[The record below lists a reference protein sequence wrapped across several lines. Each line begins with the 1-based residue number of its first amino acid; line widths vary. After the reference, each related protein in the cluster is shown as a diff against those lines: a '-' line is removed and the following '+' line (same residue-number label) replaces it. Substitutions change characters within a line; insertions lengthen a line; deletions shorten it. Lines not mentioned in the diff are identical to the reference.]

1 MADIRNDGVRKSWP
15 RPTFAAKIA
24 VLLLIFLAVPL
35 ILYDQ
40 FHIANTEKNELLLAN
55 VRQQGR
61 LVAEAL
67 RPLFGT
73 FSPKT
78 GAAIAERLAGVG
90 EGSEVS
96 IKVLLR
102 PRGETGVDSFFFVAA
117 WPTVSAKYLVAERNA
132 LIRTG
137 VFDKV
142 RETCKGNVPLAIRH
156 ANPEGAEELLASLAP
171 VNVKSGC
178 WVIIT
183 SYRTDTFLKSSLGRP
198 YWRMPEVQF
207 AAVIYVLMA
216 VAVMWLFAD
225 AWRNLRRFEHLARRI
240 GDASMQRASFR
251 RLNRLPEL
259 DGVAAEIDRM
269 VTALR
274 DSARIIREAAEENA
288 HAFKAP
294 VAVISQA
301 TEPIKRSL
309 SKDDERGRRAV
320 ALIEESVERLD
331 ALVSAARRIDEATAE
346 VIERGLER
354 VDLSGLLERLLD
366 GYEISW
372 QQAGLPLVRQI
383 SPGITVL
390 AAPDILETVFENVL
404 ENAASFS
411 PAGGSVRVA
420 LQRTAG
426 GLEAQ
431 IEDEGP
437 GVPESSLKRIFD
449 RYVSERPTSAGNRAP
464 DYGLPHFGIGLW
476 IVRRN
481 IEAMGGHVH
490 AENRDQG
497 GLRVVIRM
505 PAAT

>member
-1 MADIRNDGVRKSWP
+1 MNDTRHDGIRRTWP
-15 RPTFAAKIA
+15 RPTFAVKIG
-24 VLLLIFLAVPL
+24 VLLLIFVAVPV

-40 FHIANTEKNELLLAN
+40 FRVANAEKNELLLAN

-61 LVAEAL
+61 LIAEAL

-73 FSPKT
+73 FGPNT
-78 GAAIAERLAGVG
+78 AATIAERLASVG

-102 PRGETGVDSFFFVAA
+102 PRGETGVDNFFFVAA
-117 WPTVSAKYLVAERNA
+117 WPTVSPKYLMAERTS

-137 VFDKV
+137 VFDKIPD
-142 RETCKGNVPLAIRH
+142 TCKGNLPLAIRH

-171 VNVKSGC
+171 INVGTSC

-198 YWRMPEVQF
+198 YWRTPEVQF
-207 AAVIYVLMA
+207 AAIIYLVMA
-216 VAVMWLFAD
+216 AAVVWLFAD
-225 AWRNLRRFEHLARRI
+225 AWSNLRRFERLAKRI
-240 GDASMQRASFR
+240 GNADVRRASFR

-259 DGVAAEIDRM
+259 DGVAAEFDRM

-274 DSARIIREAAEENA
+274 DSARIIRETAEENA

-309 SKDDERGRRAV
+309 AEDDDRARRAV
-320 ALIEESVERLD
+320 ALIEESVARLD
-331 ALVSAARRIDEATAE
+331 DLVSAARRLDEATAE
-346 VIERGLER
+346 VIERGRER
-354 VDLSGLLERLLD
+354 VDLSNLLERLLD
-366 GYEISW
+366 GYEMAW
-372 QQAGLPLVRQI
+372 QQAGLILDRRI
-383 SPGITVL
+383 APGAMVL
-390 AAPDILETVFENVL
+390 GAPEILETVFENVL

-411 PAGGSVRVA
+411 PGGGRIRVS
-420 LQRTAG
+420 LQRLNG
-426 GLEAQ
+426 GLEAR

-437 GVPESSLKRIFD
+437 GVPEHKLERIFD
-449 RYVSERPTSAGNRAP
+449 RYVSERPAAGADRTP
-464 DYGLPHFGIGLW
+464 GHDGPHFGIGLW

-481 IEAMGGHVH
+481 VEAMGGRIH
-490 AENRDQG
+490 AENPDHG
-497 GLRVVIRM
+497 GFRMVIRL
-505 PAAT
+505 PAA